1 MSSLIAGRSTRME
14 ILELLRRRQAASAE
28 EISGEMGITP
38 NAVRQHLTNLE
49 RDGYVRSEPVRHKRG
64 RPSLLFSLT
73 DRADAV
79 FPKRYGQLAT
89 MVLTELQ
96 EMGGPEVLDEV
107 FRRVALRHATAVEP
121 DLDGLD
127 FDQKLERVV
136 TWIARAGTLADHED
150 LEDGTVRVSVD
161 RSRLKDA
168 AAGEAEAL
176 ERTGVTIE
184 DSPRLDGA
192 QLVLDAL
199 LGTGLSRAPEGR
211 YADWIRRAND
221 SGMRVIAADVPSGLE
236 ADSGHA
242 YDPCISAHITV
253 TLGLPKAGLLR
264 GDGPERAGELWVAD
278 IGIPSQAY
286 AAIGVQVPAHAF
298 AMDDRI
304 QLGALQP

>member
-1 MSSLIAGRSTRME
+1 MSTLVAGRSTRME
-14 ILELLRRRQAASAE
+14 ILELLRRRQASSAE
-28 EISGEMGITP
+28 SISTELGITP

-150 LEDGTVRVSVD
+150 LEDGTVRVTIHNCPFRNTALKFPQVCTITPQLI
-161 RSRLKDA
+161 SRLTGA
-168 AAGEAEAL
+168 A
-176 ERTGVTIE
+176 VSQS
-184 DSPRLDGA
+184 DS
-192 QLVLDAL
+192 
-199 LGTGLSRAPEGR
+199 
-211 YADWIRRAND
+211 IHRRD
-221 SGMRVIAADVPSGLE
+221 PYCSFVVQRPSN
-236 ADSGHA
+236 SH
-242 YDPCISAHITV
+242 
-253 TLGLPKAGLLR
+253 
-264 GDGPERAGELWVAD
+264 
-278 IGIPSQAY
+278 Q
-286 AAIGVQVPAHAF
+286 
-298 AMDDRI
+298 
-304 QLGALQP
+304 